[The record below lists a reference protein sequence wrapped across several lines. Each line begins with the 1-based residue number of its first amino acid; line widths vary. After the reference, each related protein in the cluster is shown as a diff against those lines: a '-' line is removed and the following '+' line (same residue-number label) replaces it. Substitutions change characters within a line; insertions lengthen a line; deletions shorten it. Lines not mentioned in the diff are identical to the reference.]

1 MWILNFMWI
10 NIKIKIHTYINNI
23 YIYIYIYVYK
33 CINSGNPISNGTE
46 TASVR
51 N

>member
-10 NIKIKIHTYINNI
+10 NIKIKIHTYINN
-23 YIYIYIYVYK
+23 IYIYIYVYK